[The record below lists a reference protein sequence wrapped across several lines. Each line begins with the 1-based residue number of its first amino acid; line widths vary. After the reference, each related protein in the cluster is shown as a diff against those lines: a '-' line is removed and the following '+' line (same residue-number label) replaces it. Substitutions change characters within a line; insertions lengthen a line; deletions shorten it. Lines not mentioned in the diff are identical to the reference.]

1 MAAWRSPTLAAITLP
16 ANATEEE
23 EATAA
28 ILPGH
33 ATVPAA
39 AATPDTIDRLVN
51 RKSQTWQ
58 NEGDDDDND
67 DDCRSSEEM
76 DDESNAIKPL

>member
-23 EATAA
+23 ATAA

-39 AATPDTIDRLVN
+39 AAATPDTNDRLLN

-58 NEGDDDDND
+58 NEGDDDN

-76 DDESNAIKPL
+76 DDETNAIKSL

>member
-16 ANATEEE
+16 ANTTEEEEEE

-28 ILPGH
+28 LLPGH
-33 ATVPAA
+33 AKVPAA
-39 AATPDTIDRLVN
+39 KPDTNDRLLN

-58 NEGDDDDND
+58 NEGEDDD

-76 DDESNAIKPL
+76 DDETNAIKSL